1 MKKFDIKNYTNSKIK
16 GFNTNRLIALLI
28 SSIIIFCI
36 KYYFNYFGYVTD
48 LSLIFI
54 LFCALLK
61 SITLVT
67 VESIRESDLNKDD
80 ILNSKIHKNKF
91 SKKIKYID
99 IYTNLSYNYY
109 YCNNSNYFYENKYF
123 YYNVT
128 CLHY

>member
-1 MKKFDIKNYTNSKIK
+1 MKKFNIKNYTNSKIK
-16 GFNTNRLIALLI
+16 GFNINRLIALLI
-28 SSIIIFCI
+28 SSIIILCI

-67 VESIRESDLNKDD
+67 VESIRDSDLNKDD
-80 ILNSKIHKNKF
+80 ILNSKIHKNVF

-109 YCNNSNYFYENKYF
+109 YNKSNSFYENKYI